1 MIKDFPFSI
10 RNWVPKISPQVGIIY
25 YHLEEIKSKILRVT
39 TYNILADS
47 LIEHTTNKNES
58 DKKLFLNWEFRR
70 SLIINELKTLNSDI
84 ICIQEFEKDSLFIQ
98 EMGKNGYD
106 VCFKPRTGGNHSEGN
121 ALFWKFD
128 K

>member
-58 DKKLFLNWEFRR
+58 DKKF
-70 SLIINELKTLNSDI
+70 II
-84 ICIQEFEKDSLFIQ
+84 
-98 EMGKNGYD
+98 
-106 VCFKPRTGGNHSEGN
+106 SE
-121 ALFWKFD
+121 
-128 K
+128 